1 MNSVPRSV
9 KHARRIAMN
18 VFTVVVATHA
28 FCAWSQEIKVALSGN
43 QEIPPVTTSASGTG
57 TLAVNADRSVTGSVT
72 ITGMS
77 ATVAHIHEAA
87 AGANGLI
94 IVPLVRSA
102 DNPNL
107 WSVPPGAKLTDA
119 QYESY
124 KAGNLYFNI
133 HSVANRGGEIRG
145 QIKL

>member
-1 MNSVPRSV
+1 MNSVPRTMRC
-9 KHARRIAMN
+9 ARRIAMS
-18 VFTVVVATHA
+18 VCAVLLTTHA
-28 FCAWSQEIKVALSGN
+28 ICGWSQEIKVALSGN
-43 QEIPPVTTSASGTG
+43 QEIPPVTTSASGVG
-57 TLAVNADRSVTGSVT
+57 TITVNADRSVVGSVT
-72 ITGMS
+72 FTGMS

-94 IVPLVRSA
+94 IVPLTRTA

-107 WSVPPGAKLTDA
+107 WTVPPGAKLTDA

-133 HSVANRGGEIRG
+133 HSEANRGGEIRG
-145 QIKL
+145 QIKP